1 MRSETSNQGDR
12 LANALR
18 FLGVNFIAADQD
30 IPETIHKHPARLIK
44 ALVQSKE
51 ARLRLSIIPL
61 FLDHPEFASYLPK
74 ITRTLDPS
82 ELLILECYYTAALFF
97 QKKFSSV
104 VEIKQNLRD
113 LFSDDLGLE
122 QYSDLDVSLKTLA
135 ARHQVLSQSSV
146 NWLGT
151 YQHAAQIWLRDK
163 TNNTV
168 KNGSF
173 SIS

>member
-1 MRSETSNQGDR
+1 MRSETSIQGDR
-12 LANALR
+12 LANALH
-18 FLGVNFIAADQD
+18 FLGINFIATDRV
-30 IPETIHKHPARLIK
+30 IPETIHKHPAQLIK
-44 ALVQSKE
+44 ALAQSKE

-74 ITRTLDPS
+74 ITRSLDPS

>member
-74 ITRTLDPS
+74 ITRSLDPS

>member
-1 MRSETSNQGDR
+1 MLLHRS
-12 LANALR
+12 AL
-18 FLGVNFIAADQD
+18 
-30 IPETIHKHPARLIK
+30 
-44 ALVQSKE
+44 
-51 ARLRLSIIPL
+51 
-61 FLDHPEFASYLPK
+61 
-74 ITRTLDPS
+74 
-82 ELLILECYYTAALFF
+82 F

-151 YQHAAQIWLRDK
+151 YQHAAQIWLHEYA
-163 TNNTV
+163 
-168 KNGSF
+168 KNSRQQ
-173 SIS
+173 SYSCLV